1 MQDPPRGLKLLLPL
15 GEQGQSWSRLANE
28 QEPGCEPRRPPTTQW
43 PRDEIGT
50 SFSGRNVV
58 QLQTTLACL
67 RVGESGSGKASV
79 CRKRLTHRHEGG
91 TAEERLGRSIAG
103 CVCCWRPALGG
114 ETTGYASRAVCPT
127 GKVGSFVRSVV
138 PPAERLAGGGDLD

>member
-58 QLQTTLACL
+58 QLQTTLACGWE
-67 RVGESGSGKASV
+67 RVGVGKRV
-79 CRKRLTHRHEGG
+79 CAEKDSHIVMKEALQKRDWDVQLPAVFAAG
-91 TAEERLGRSIAG
+91 ALPWAGR
-103 CVCCWRPALGG
+103 RPGMRQGLYVRQA
-114 ETTGYASRAVCPT
+114 RWVR
-127 GKVGSFVRSVV
+127 SFVRSFVRS
-138 PPAERLAGGGDLD
+138 PGRETGWRR